1 MKNSKKALLCL
12 LACALAVTGCKTQK
26 EPAVADNAMLVR
38 STQTLDSLYAHY
50 SAPGTCL
57 LRENYPSDV
66 EGYTA
71 TYLAS
76 EEQKNRPNL
85 YSYLWPYSGTFSAV
99 NALMEATKDNKK
111 DFGNYQKL
119 LDEKVLPGLAEYFD
133 TRRMPEAYASYIK
146 DAPLSDRF
154 YDDNVWLG
162 IDFTDVYLMTSQENY
177 LQSAKLIWKFI
188 ESGMDD
194 CLGGGIYWCEQKK
207 ESKNTCSNAPAT
219 VLCMKLFKLTKDAKY
234 LEQAKKTYQ
243 WTRDNLCDPSDFVY
257 WDNKNLQGKVDPAKY
272 TYNSGQMIQA
282 GVLLYQATGEK
293 RYLKEA
299 QQTAEGS
306 CRFFLKVQPIAIG
319 EMKFFPGTPWFN
331 VILFRGLKALYL
343 VDRNE
348 AYIKTMIENAD
359 YAWNYTRDENGLFSN
374 DWSGHR
380 EEQFKS
386 LLENACMIELF
397 AEISELQ

>member
-1 MKNSKKALLCL
+1 MKLRNLFLLIALSLPVCLSAQTSKQIYLQRA
-12 LACALAVTGCKTQK
+12 
-26 EPAVADNAMLVR
+26 
-38 STQTLDSLYAHY
+38 DSLLQQILTLYKVEKY
-50 SAPGTCL
+50 GL
-57 LRENYPSDV
+57 LTETYPRNP
-66 EGYTA
+66 EQRITYTA
-71 TYLAS
+71 NTGAVVNQQEVS
-76 EEQKNRPNL
+76 F
-85 YSYLWPYSGTFSAV
+85 LWPYS
-99 NALMEATKDNKK
+99 ALVSGCVSLYKVSGQKK
-111 DFGNYQKL
+111 YRKL
-119 LDEKVLPGLAEYFD
+119 MDRQIKPGLDLYWD
-133 TRRMPEAYASYIK
+133 STRIPHCYQSYP
-146 DAPLSDRF
+146 AFAGHNDRY
-154 YDDNVWLG
+154 YDDNDWVA
-162 IDFTDVYLMTSQENY
+162 IDFCDYYERTGDKEYLEKAIQLHDY
-177 LQSAKLIWKFI
+177 IY
-188 ESGMDD
+188 SGWSEE
-194 CLGGGIYWCEQKK
+194 LGGGIYWCEQKK

-219 VLCMKLFKLTKDAKY
+219 VLCMRLFKLTKDAKY

-374 DWSGHR
+374 DWSGNR
-380 EEQFKS
+380 KEQFKS
-386 LLENACMIELF
+386 LLENACMIEFF